1 MKKTILSVAI
11 LLASTLGLTAVAQT
25 PVNSQTGTN
34 QTECTKAGKAC
45 KAAKANRPNPFEGLN
60 LTEQQKSE
68 LQAIAPQKPARKCD
82 KAQNGACNKAKAG
95 KGEKKDLA
103 AKQQS
108 KADKQAKRA
117 ENRQQMIQNRRD
129 YLAKVKNILTPE
141 QYVQFLENNYVDNA
155 FKAGGR
161 HHGKM
166 VQAKHNK
173 GHKDGKNRDM
183 RNGKKGQ
190 KGQSGVK
197 SQENANSSNSA
208 YYIDNG
214 KIKVFPYQ
222 AQC

>member
-11 LLASTLGLTAVAQT
+11 LLVSTLGLTAVAQT
-25 PVNSQTGTN
+25 STNSQTCPN
-34 QTECTKAGKAC
+34 QTECTKAGKA
-45 KAAKANRPNPFEGLN
+45 RPNPFEGLN

-68 LQAIAPQKPARKCD
+68 LQAIAPQKPARICD
-82 KAQNGACNKAKAG
+82 KAQNGTCDKAKAR
-95 KGEKKDLA
+95 KADKT
-103 AKQQS
+103 KQQS
-108 KADKQAKRA
+108 KVDKQAKRA
-117 ENRQQMIQNRRD
+117 ENRQQMMQYRRD

-166 VQAKHNK
+166 AQAKHNK
-173 GHKDGKNRDM
+173 GHKDGKNRNM
-183 RNGKKGQ
+183 RNGKKDQ
-190 KGQSGVK
+190 KGQSGLTN
-197 SQENANSSNSA
+197 QQNANASNSA

-222 AQC
+222 AQR

>member
-11 LLASTLGLTAVAQT
+11 LLVSTLGLTAVAQT
-25 PVNSQTGTN
+25 PANSQTCPN
-34 QTECTKAGKAC
+34 QTECTKAGKAG
-45 KAAKANRPNPFEGLN
+45 KTNRPNPFEGLN

-82 KAQNGACNKAKAG
+82 KAQNGTCDKAKAR
-95 KGEKKDLA
+95 KADKT
-103 AKQQS
+103 KQQS
-108 KADKQAKRA
+108 KVDKQAKRA
-117 ENRQQMIQNRRD
+117 ENRQQMMQYRRD

-155 FKAGGR
+155 FKAGGP

-166 VQAKHNK
+166 AQAKHNK
-173 GHKDGKNRDM
+173 GHKDGKNRNM

-190 KGQSGVK
+190 KGQSGLTN
-197 SQENANSSNSA
+197 QQNANASNSA

-214 KIKVFPYQ
+214 KSKVFLYL
-222 AQC
+222 AQR

>member
-25 PVNSQTGTN
+25 PSNSQTCPN
-34 QTECTKAGKAC
+34 QTECTKAGKVG
-45 KAAKANRPNPFEGLN
+45 KTNRPNPFEGLN

-82 KAQNGACNKAKAG
+82 KAQNGTCDKAKAG

-222 AQC
+222 AQR